1 VNLNHLTAAAAIA
14 LLSLA
19 GCQKGTAAVESPASS
34 KPGTERIAPAQS
46 SDMLA
51 SAELFVSEQ
60 GRDWTAY
67 SALPQIKWV
76 DPSPKEYAPGRYSQH
91 GKILLLGFSVK
102 EVPNGRPGP
111 DYATTK
117 RNEGESTLSIN
128 GSQAAVESISIS
140 KPFYSD
146 DYLDVLKNQFGT
158 AAEVSTIADGCPPG
172 EGEED
177 ARNGAFYAISLAGG
191 DKIYLQASQQDGGK
205 YTAGFTVFTLT
216 RTQPSGAM
224 TLGCKPVT
232 DTQI

>member
-1 VNLNHLTAAAAIA
+1 MNLNQLTAAAAIA
-14 LLSLA
+14 ILSLA

-34 KPGTERIAPAQS
+34 KPGTELVAPTQS

-76 DPSPKEYAPGRYSQH
+76 DPSPKEYVPGRYSQH
-91 GKILLLGFSVK
+91 GKILLLGFAVK

-146 DYLDVLKNQFGT
+146 DYLDVLKKQFGA
-158 AAEVSTIADGCPPG
+158 AAEVSTIADECAPG
-172 EGEED
+172 EAEEGTG
-177 ARNGAFYAISLAGG
+177 NGAFFTVSIAGRE
-191 DKIYLQASQQDGGK
+191 KIYVQASQQDGGK
-205 YTAGFTVFTLT
+205 YTAGFTVFDLT
-216 RTQPSGAM
+216 RTRPSEVMAQ
-224 TLGCKPVT
+224 LKCK
-232 DTQI
+232 QHQ